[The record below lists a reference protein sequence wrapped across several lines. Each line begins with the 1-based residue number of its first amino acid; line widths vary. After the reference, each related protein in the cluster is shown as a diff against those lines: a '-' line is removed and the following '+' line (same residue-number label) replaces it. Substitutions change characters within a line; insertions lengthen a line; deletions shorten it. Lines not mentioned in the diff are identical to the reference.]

1 MSAFFVYIL
10 QSSVCLAVLFLFYSI
25 LLSRETFY
33 RYNRVV
39 LLVLIPLSFLL
50 PLCHV
55 PLFTESENVAAST
68 AVVLD
73 NLSVLNYVID
83 ESETPAAPVPIA
95 LVAAIVIY
103 WAGITFFI
111 VRYIVT
117 IVRLLRLMK
126 SGRRVTDNKGQ
137 QIIVLPRSIAPFS
150 WFDRIVLS
158 EADYATHNREILLH
172 ESAHIHKRHSFDLL
186 AADLCSWLQWF
197 NPAAWLLKREL
208 QTVHEYEADAEV
220 LDQGIDARQ
229 YQLLLIKRSVGSKFY
244 CVTNH
249 FNHNKLNKRITMML
263 KKKSSRKATWKYLYV
278 IPVALCTITVFARP
292 EISNRL
298 DKIASTDLMAML
310 SETDKHAEEKPS
322 TQTDTKQIAITV
334 PNDSNLTNGLNVNL
348 DESNDSTGNNL
359 RIQITE
365 NGKPASMDSALCII
379 DGKKVSREE
388 VDRLSADQIKS
399 VTVLKG
405 KAAVEKYGDEA
416 QGGVLLISTKEADE
430 TQPMKITLSNDGKQG
445 SQTSYYVINGKKV
458 PAEVIDNLSTGKFSY
473 IINGKEISAEDME
486 KLNLSGQVGNISIL
500 NGNGE
505 NTIIIHSQNSSLQNW
520 QQQVRALSDSIRAE
534 VAITKEG
541 KEFSPEAIARID
553 SLSTRIRA
561 NADSITRAIDEKG
574 INALSTR
581 IVNTDSVSKY
591 FKQIP
596 HIIYVIDGKRSSER
610 EFSQLPPDHIASIKV
625 VKSKEA
631 KKKYGAKDNDKVLL
645 ITTQKKK

>member
-83 ESETPAAPVPIA
+83 ETETPAAPVPIA

-103 WAGITFFI
+103 WAGVTFFI
-111 VRYIVT
+111 IRYIVT

-126 SGRRVTDNKGQ
+126 SGRRVTDDEGR

-292 EISNRL
+292 EISDRL
-298 DKIASTDLMAML
+298 DEIASTDLLAML
-310 SETDKHAEEKPS
+310 DQDDSQPATDQNRMVITTAGNS
-322 TQTDTKQIAITV
+322 GQT
-334 PNDSNLTNGLNVNL
+334 SNLNINI
-348 DESNDSTGNNL
+348 DEADDSILGNKLKIN
-359 RIQITE
+359 ITE
-365 NGKPASMDSALCII
+365 NGKPASMDSALYIV

-388 VDRLSADQIKS
+388 LGKLSAEQIKS
-399 VTVLKG
+399 VVVLKG
-405 KAAVEKYGDEA
+405 KAAVEEYGDEA
-416 QGGVLLISTKEADE
+416 QGGVLLISTKESGD
-430 TQPMKITLSNDGKQG
+430 TQPMKINLSDKGEQG
-445 SQTSYYVINGKKV
+445 SQKSI
-458 PAEVIDNLSTGKFSY
+458 
-473 IINGKEISAEDME
+473 IINGKEVSAEDME
-486 KLNLSGQVGNISIL
+486 KLNLSGMVGNISIL
-500 NGNGE
+500 NGNDSGE
-505 NTIIIHSQNSSLQNW
+505 NTIIIRSQKSSLNNW
-520 QQQVRALSDSIRAE
+520 QQQVKALSDSIRAE
-534 VAITKEG
+534 VAVTKEG
-541 KEFSPEAIARID
+541 KELSPEAMARIE
-553 SLSTRIRA
+553 SLSARISA
-561 NADSITRAIDEKG
+561 NADSITRALEEKG
-574 INALSTR
+574 VNALSAKAIAKADSLMVYTR
-581 IVNTDSVSKY
+581 
-591 FKQIP
+591 QIP
-596 HIIYVIDGKRSSER
+596 AIIIVIDGKKASER
-610 EFSQLPPDHIASIKV
+610 EFNKLLPDHIASIRVLKG
-625 VKSKEA
+625 KEA
-631 KKKYGAKDNDKVLL
+631 KEQYGTKDNDKVLI
-645 ITTQKKK
+645 ITTKKKK

>member
-55 PLFTESENVAAST
+55 PLFAESENVAAST

-83 ESETPAAPVPIA
+83 ESETPAAPEPIA
-95 LVAAIVIY
+95 LVTAIVIY
-103 WAGITFFI
+103 WAGVTFFI
-111 VRYIVT
+111 IRYIVT
-117 IVRLLRLMK
+117 IVRLLRLIG
-126 SGRRVTDNKGQ
+126 SGRRESDDEGR
-137 QIIVLPRSIAPFS
+137 QIIVLPQSIAPFS
-150 WFDRIVLS
+150 WFGKIVLS
-158 EADYATHNREILLH
+158 EADYATHSREILLH

-310 SETDKHAEEKPS
+310 DQDDSQPATDQNRMVITAAGNS
-322 TQTDTKQIAITV
+322 GQT
-334 PNDSNLTNGLNVNL
+334 SNLNINI
-348 DESNDSTGNNL
+348 DEADDSILGNKLKIN
-359 RIQITE
+359 ITE
-365 NGKPASMDSALCII
+365 NGKPASMDSALYIV

-388 VDRLSADQIKS
+388 LGKLSAEQIKS
-399 VTVLKG
+399 VVVLKG
-405 KAAVEKYGDEA
+405 KAAVEEYGDEA
-416 QGGVLLISTKEADE
+416 QGGVLLISTKESGD
-430 TQPMKITLSNDGKQG
+430 TQPMKINLSDKGEQG
-445 SQTSYYVINGKKV
+445 SQKSI
-458 PAEVIDNLSTGKFSY
+458 
-473 IINGKEISAEDME
+473 IINGKEVSAEDME
-486 KLNLSGQVGNISIL
+486 KLNLSGMVGNISIL
-500 NGNGE
+500 NGNDSGE
-505 NTIIIHSQNSSLQNW
+505 NTIIIRSQKSSLNNW
-520 QQQVRALSDSIRAE
+520 QQQVKALSDSIRAE
-534 VAITKEG
+534 VAVTKEG
-541 KEFSPEAIARID
+541 KELSPEAMARIE
-553 SLSTRIRA
+553 SLSARISA
-561 NADSITRAIDEKG
+561 NADSITRALEEKG
-574 INALSTR
+574 VNALSAKAIAKADSLMVYTR
-581 IVNTDSVSKY
+581 
-591 FKQIP
+591 QIP
-596 HIIYVIDGKRSSER
+596 AIIIVIDGKKASER
-610 EFSQLPPDHIASIKV
+610 EFNKLLPDHIASIRVLKGR
-625 VKSKEA
+625 EA
-631 KKKYGAKDNDKVLL
+631 KEQYGTKDNDKVLI
-645 ITTQKKK
+645 ITTKKKK